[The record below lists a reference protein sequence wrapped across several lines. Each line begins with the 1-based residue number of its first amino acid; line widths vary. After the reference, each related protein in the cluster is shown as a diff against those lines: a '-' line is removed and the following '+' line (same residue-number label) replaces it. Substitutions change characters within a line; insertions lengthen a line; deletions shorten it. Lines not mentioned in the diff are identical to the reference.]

1 MLLKMVGIDY
11 EKANL
16 TTRERF
22 SFQKHSA
29 IEAMQEIQ
37 DTYGV
42 SGVVLISTCNR
53 TELYIHTEEDT
64 DSALEMLCFLKDAA
78 VEDTRQYAVEREG
91 FEAIHHL
98 FELGCGLKS
107 KVFGEDQ
114 IISQVKNALSLA
126 READTSDSYMEKVF
140 QTAIATAKKV
150 KNEVH
155 LTAVKTSVIEEMLK
169 ALNKDLGTVAGKHC
183 MVIGN
188 GEIGR
193 LAARRMVEEK
203 AKVTMTVRNYKT
215 REVEIPDGCDT
226 IDYKDR
232 YQDMADYDVVISAT
246 SSPHHTIKYEDSHTL
261 FEDDKQHILVDLA
274 VPRDIS
280 SKYEEVPNVILY
292 NIDTLGGSSR
302 TEQDNE
308 AMALALSI
316 IREEEAELKLW
327 DKFRKYVPMV
337 QTIGHIGGLLTYK
350 RMEKKAKKIVAD
362 EAQIEL
368 EEMVRKATE
377 KTITSMLFDLRKNL
391 PMEYWRPCMEAF
403 EKDMLK
409 ED

>member
-1 MLLKMVGIDY
+1 
-11 EKANL
+11 
-16 TTRERF
+16 
-22 SFQKHSA
+22 
-29 IEAMQEIQ
+29 
-37 DTYGV
+37 
-42 SGVVLISTCNR
+42 
-53 TELYIHTEEDT
+53 
-64 DSALEMLCFLKDAA
+64 
-78 VEDTRQYAVEREG
+78 
-91 FEAIHHL
+91 
-98 FELGCGLKS
+98 
-107 KVFGEDQ
+107 
-114 IISQVKNALSLA
+114 
-126 READTSDSYMEKVF
+126 
-140 QTAIATAKKV
+140 
-150 KNEVH
+150 
-155 LTAVKTSVIEEMLK
+155 
-169 ALNKDLGTVAGKHC
+169 
-183 MVIGN
+183 
-188 GEIGR
+188 
-193 LAARRMVEEK
+193 
-203 AKVTMTVRNYKT
+203 MTVRNYKT
-215 REVEIPDGCDT
+215 REVEIPDGCET

-261 FEDDKQHILVDLA
+261 FEDDNQHILVDLA

-292 NIDTLGGSSR
+292 NIDTLGGASR

-337 QTIGHIGGLLTYK
+337 QTIGHVGGLLTYK
-350 RMEKKAKKIVAD
+350 RMEKKVKKIVAD